1 MPSLFLSS
9 TESLRKVSDRV
20 HDRKVD
26 ELTDWIRTTRL
37 KIPAR
42 QPKNREIVRT
52 DPQNDQRADAL
63 PVIRDGATGLVYRVS
78 HELVF
83 ETEGKYLHR
92 YGSMSLPLAVSRDGS
107 LFIWP
112 VLRGSE
118 GAQVMRIAIEEAA
131 IRWMRIL
138 ESGSSHAGIQ
148 NVRQSTFPEP
158 IWPRL
163 NWSEIADMFFDTR
176 VIESLDHPAHKG
188 LVKTSDVSHAANTVM
203 Q

>member
-9 TESLRKVSDRV
+9 AKSLRTVSNKVR
-20 HDRKVD
+20 DRKID
-26 ELTDWIRTTRL
+26 ELTEWIRTQKVKL
-37 KIPAR
+37 PVR
-42 QPKNREIVRT
+42 QPKNREIIRT

-78 HELVF
+78 HELVI
-83 ETEGKYLHR
+83 ETGGKYLHR

-112 VLRGSE
+112 ALRGSE
-118 GAQVMRIAIEEAA
+118 GTQVMRIAIEEAA
-131 IRWMRIL
+131 IHWMRIL
-138 ESGSSHAGIQ
+138 ESGSSHAGMQ

-176 VIESLDHPAHKG
+176 VIESLDHPVHKE
-188 LVKTSDVSHAANTVM
+188 LVETSDISQAANIVM